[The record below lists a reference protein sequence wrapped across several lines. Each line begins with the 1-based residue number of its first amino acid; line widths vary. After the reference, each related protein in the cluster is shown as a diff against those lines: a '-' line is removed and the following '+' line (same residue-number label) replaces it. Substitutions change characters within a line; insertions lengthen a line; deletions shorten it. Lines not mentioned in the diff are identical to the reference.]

1 MIFETIDNLPFDSLI
16 SREAHRVDE
25 WNHLKQ
31 QLPLGTV
38 LTGEIFART
47 VFGVFFNSGHGFP
60 VLMRIPDFGI
70 IKPGGMIFPDDYPD
84 LKSTIS
90 GQFCGF
96 DDRNRQLIVCRLG
109 IEVFHADDNGFLR

>member
-1 MIFETIDNLPFDSLI
+1 MTFEIIANPPFAGLI
-16 SREAHRVDE
+16 SREAHRADE
-25 WNHLKQ
+25 WNQLKQ

-47 VFGVFFNSGHGFP
+47 LFGVLFNSGHGFP

-84 LKSTIS
+84 LGNIIS
-90 GQFCGF
+90 GQLCEF
-96 DDRNRQLIVCRLG
+96 DKRNRQLVVCRLG
-109 IEVFHADDNGFLR
+109 LHPNLGVDGFL